1 MTSRIHEIIAQVSSE
16 VGGLMATQ
24 KQGSAIKFAYRG
36 VDDVVGHVADKL
48 NEYGV
53 VYYPVDVQK
62 DVTGRELPASKYLT
76 TTSLIVTYEF
86 VASEDGSAFRAS
98 APGLAQDYAD
108 RSDAQAMSVAL
119 RTVLIQLFKLQ
130 GTGDKD
136 PEQSGEEAAKYAE
149 DAHAAAAKTAKP
161 AAPKAKTAPQ
171 LVKEVQAR
179 IADDSVPY
187 DGQAVNELGAKHS
200 GGKPPAE
207 WMKDTGVLNKILAS
221 IEAGELA

>member
-1 MTSRIHEIIAQVSSE
+1 MSRIHEIIAQVSKE
-16 VGGLMATQ
+16 VGSLMATQ

-53 VYYPVDVQK
+53 VYYPISVQK
-62 DVTGRELPASKYLT
+62 DVTGRDLPGAKYLT

-86 VASEDGSAFRAS
+86 VASEDASAFHAT

-136 PEQSGEEAAKYAE
+136 PEVSGEEASQYADKANAEAK
-149 DAHAAAAKTAKP
+149 AAAKPTT
-161 AAPKAKTAPQ
+161 PKARTAAQ

-179 IADDSVPY
+179 IADKESSY
-187 DGQAVNELGAKHS
+187 DGKIVNELGAKHS
-200 GGKPPAE
+200 GGKTTQE
-207 WMKDTGVLNKILAS
+207 WMKDAAVLTKILAS
-221 IEAGELA
+221 MDAGEVA

>member
-1 MTSRIHEIIAQVSSE
+1 MTSRIHEVIAQVSRE
-16 VGGLMATQ
+16 VGSLMATQ
-24 KQGSAIKFAYRG
+24 KQNSGIKFAYRG

-53 VYYPVDVQK
+53 VYYPIHIQK
-62 DVTGRELPASKYLT
+62 DLTGRDLPGAKYLT
-76 TTSLIVTYEF
+76 TTSLIATFEF
-86 VASEDGSAFRAS
+86 VSAEDGSSFIAE

-136 PEQSGEEAAKYAE
+136 PEQSGEEAAKYVE
-149 DAHAAAAKTAKP
+149 DAHTEAKK
-161 AAPKAKTAPQ
+161 AAPKEPRTKTAAQ
-171 LVKEVQAR
+171 LVKDVQAR
-179 IADDSVPY
+179 IASDDFPY
-187 DGQAVNELGAKHS
+187 DGQAVNDLGAKHS

-207 WMKDTGVLNKILAS
+207 WMKDTAVLNKILAS
-221 IEAGELA
+221 IEAGEVA